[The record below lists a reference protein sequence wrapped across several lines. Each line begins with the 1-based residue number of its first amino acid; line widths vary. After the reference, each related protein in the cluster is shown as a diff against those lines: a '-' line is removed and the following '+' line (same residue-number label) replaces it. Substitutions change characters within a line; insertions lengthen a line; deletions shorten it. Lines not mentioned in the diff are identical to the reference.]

1 MIRQMK
7 YYLIAMSAWNLVR
20 AFLHS
25 FNHGYDVL
33 FELRMLAAVIPLCF
47 AALIVVIEEILKRFE
62 NRKAGNP
69 TFPVFS
75 NFESLPPATQC
86 AGVIVLVTSPN
97 NQTFYSWDGKWLPIH
112 IT

>member
-1 MIRQMK
+1 MK
-7 YYLIAMSAWNLVR
+7 YYLIAMGAWNLVR

-25 FNHGYDVL
+25 FNNGYDVL

-47 AALIVVIEEILKRFE
+47 AALIVVIDELVKKIES
-62 NRKAGNP
+62 RKDRSSNP
-69 TFPVFS
+69 TFPVFP
-75 NFESLPPATQC
+75 NFESLPPAIQC
-86 AGVIVLVTSPN
+86 TGAIVLVTYPN